1 MQATLAHAKYLCHFM
16 VISFDVGAPHP
27 PGRRDQRRGGLYSQI
42 LNKFNI

>member
-27 PGRRDQRRGGLYSQI
+27 PGHRDRRAGGVCTQI
-42 LNKFNI
+42 FNKFKM